1 MALCYKLE
9 GQDGFCGP
17 VPLDTE
23 ANGMQDV
30 AVRTAR
36 ASGMT
41 RTHLAFSLS
50 SMRTGEPIVM
60 LHSGVQVRHDYW
72 QYTNQ

>member
-17 VPLDTE
+17 RPLDKE
-23 ANGMQDV
+23 AHGMQDV

-36 ASGMT
+36 ASGLT
-41 RTHLAFSLS
+41 RTHLAFSVS
-50 SMRTGEPIVM
+50 SMCTGEPTVL
-60 LHSGVQVRHDYW
+60 LHSGVQVRTYCYCYW
-72 QYTNQ
+72 